1 MASVYDIVKGINQ
14 AAANAYDGTQIAGY
28 NADDK
33 AIKIGL
39 KREKGNPITDSRVM
53 DGFKVRIGGTKLIV
67 SYQTELPM
75 SAVHNTKIDEEIEQ
89 TYADI
94 IKFLKKEYK
103 SITKDTLRLKDEGPC
118 KIILQNMSRVRTWAE
133 CEKIYTI
140 QGLKDVVDVGEPSEE
155 GPEKR
160 FKDFLKQGGLGK
172 RPKNDKR
179 KKSE

>member
-14 AAANAYDGTQIAGY
+14 AAANAYDGTQVAGY

-39 KREKGNPITDSRVM
+39 RREKGNPITDSRVM
-53 DGFKVRIGGTKLIV
+53 DGFKVRISGPKLIV

-75 SAVHNTKIDEEIEQ
+75 SAVHNTKIDEEIES

-103 SITKDTLRLKDEGPC
+103 SITKDTLTLKDEGPVR
-118 KIILQNMSRVRTWAE
+118 IILQNMSRVRTWAE

-140 QGLKDVVDVGEPSEE
+140 KGLKDVVAVGEPSKDTLE
-155 GPEKR
+155 GR
-160 FKDFLKQGGLGK
+160 FKAFLELGGLGK
-172 RPKNDKR
+172 RPKNDKS